1 MSEKTIPEL
10 LQNRVKEHG
19 TRLLFQRRDGWSWKQ
34 ITWLDFDRKVKNIA
48 SFLMHSGF
56 GMGDRALIA
65 SSNRLEA
72 ISTELAILFLGGVMI
87 PLSGNKSV
95 EEIVG
100 AANEYNAKFI
110 FLEHGEGV
118 LEGMIG
124 SMELMPNVLRIAVS
138 PDVKISHERIIN
150 FKAMLK
156 VGLMK
161 RKKLQDELTEA
172 SRKVDAGSIA
182 ALFIQSGSTDGRVME
197 VSQGTL
203 LTALRSTSEQ
213 YPNING
219 EDQSFS
225 FLPTASPYAK
235 FINHLTLYKASRAA
249 VAETMTDF
257 YQDILEVKPTIIFET
272 RDGLEDICKYLL
284 SGLNGQDA
292 GRKLRADL
300 GSRVNYVFTD
310 YMPTPET
317 ERVLRSAGITLIEV
331 PELNGL
337 LS

>member
-48 SFLMHSGF
+48 SFLMHMGF
-56 GMGDRALIA
+56 GKGDRALVV

-72 ISTELAILFLGGVMI
+72 MSAEIAVLYLGGVIM
-87 PLSGNKSV
+87 PLSQDESLEGV
-95 EEIVG
+95 IR
-100 AANEYNAKFI
+100 AANEYNARFM
-110 FLEHGEGV
+110 FLERDEAA
-118 LEGMIG
+118 LEAVID
-124 SMELMPNVLRIAVS
+124 SMDMLPEVLRIAVS
-138 PDVKISHERIIN
+138 PDVRISHERIIN

-172 SRKVDAGSIA
+172 CGNVDSDGTA
-182 ALFIQSGSTDGRVME
+182 ALFAGSGGVME
-197 VSQGTL
+197 VSQGAL
-203 LTALRSTSEQ
+203 LSALHNMSKKFS
-213 YPNING
+213 NLNG

-225 FLPTASPYAK
+225 YLTAASPFAK
-235 FINHLTLYKASRAA
+235 FINYLTLYKASRAA
-249 VAETMTDF
+249 VAETMKDF

-272 RDGLEDICKYLL
+272 KDGLENICKNLL
-284 SGLNGQDA
+284 TGLNGQDP
-292 GRKLRADL
+292 GKKLRVDL
-300 GSRVNYVFTD
+300 GSRVNCIFTD
-310 YMPTPET
+310 YLPAPET
-317 ERVLRSAGITLIEV
+317 ERVLRSAGVTLIEV
-331 PELNGL
+331 PELNEL